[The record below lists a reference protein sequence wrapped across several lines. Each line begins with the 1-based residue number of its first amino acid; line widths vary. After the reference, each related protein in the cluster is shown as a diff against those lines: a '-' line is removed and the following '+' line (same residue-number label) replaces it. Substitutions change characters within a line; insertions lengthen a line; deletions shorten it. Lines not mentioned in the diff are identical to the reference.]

1 MYFIF
6 LKKRYDIY
14 IYIYRERE
22 REREREM
29 AVWNMQRDVF
39 YLYFLR
45 SYFTEETN
53 FLEVIITKNNL
64 KSNKIS
70 KLTNQTKLKDWGS
83 FDLTGSTKSGQPSES
98 YIFNRSTMPT
108 FCKNFPVSTKLN
120 TSCHHAKQKNR
131 LI

>member
-98 YIFNRSTMPT
+98 YIFNRSTMQLFART
-108 FCKNFPVSTKLN
+108 FQFQQN
-120 TSCHHAKQKNR
+120 
-131 LI
+131 

>member
-1 MYFIF
+1 
-6 LKKRYDIY
+6 
-14 IYIYRERE
+14 
-22 REREREM
+22 
-29 AVWNMQRDVF
+29 MQRDVF
-39 YLYFLR
+39 YLFIFYIYFLR

-53 FLEVIITKNNL
+53 FLEVITTKNNL

-120 TSCHHAKQKNR
+120 TSCHPCQTKKQINLNTNMK
-131 LI
+131 